1 VAHDDEKQQDDIQW
15 IDFRHNETQDEAYTP
30 VDDNIRGPY
39 LPDQVDQVNRAAA
52 DDAFRTAGETGLAEG
67 GGTYGDIGAGT
78 SDAMARARGDSGRF
92 GTMGGTDLSDTLG
105 GEGGPDQ
112 TAGPA
117 GTEDTGDLAAPE
129 IEGEVQK
136 AERAEQPG
144 Q

>member
-1 VAHDDEKQQDDIQW
+1 MAHDDKKQQDDIQW
-15 IDFRHNETQDEAYTP
+15 IDFRHNEIQDDAYTP
-30 VDDNIRGPY
+30 AKDNVRGPY
-39 LPDQVDQVNRAAA
+39 LPDQVDQVNRAAD
-52 DDAFRTAGETGLAEG
+52 DDAFNTAGETGLAQG

-78 SDAMARARGDSGRF
+78 SGGMARARGDSGRF

-117 GTEDTGDLAAPE
+117 GTEPE
-129 IEGEVQK
+129 IGSEMEE

-144 Q
+144 E